1 MANKINKMNVNLTN
15 KNATDI
21 KQKFSFFTEENWKTE
36 KQNFNNNLKN
46 IFEAKKNETFLIAFE
61 NEIHYLIGLGD
72 QQEDFDF
79 QEVASKFSYNNRKK
93 IQAVAT
99 LINSESFNK
108 NQIENL
114 VKGLFLGTYT
124 YPFKAKHPV
133 LHNDFILIINGISS
147 DDLDN
152 LHSKT
157 EALCEGQFACMEWL
171 NKPQN
176 FKRVPHIC
184 EFLNE
189 ISEKYHLKQ
198 TVFDRKKS
206 EELGLGAFL
215 SVNQGSS
222 QEAAFTILE
231 YNCGVENPKTV
242 GLVGKCVLFDT
253 GGISIKGSENL
264 HYMKSDMGG
273 ATAVIGTLIAA
284 AKMKLPVNLVV
295 ILPITDNAVSNTAYI
310 PSDVVTAYNGKTI
323 EVLNTDAEGRMTLAD
338 GLSYLS
344 KNYKTDALIDLATLT
359 GSSVRMFGYTCGAYF
374 SNNDNLKKSLEK
386 SADKTNQRLWNL
398 PLWDIWKDDFVSD
411 VADFKN
417 ISSKPFGD
425 CIVAG
430 KFLEQFIE
438 GHSNWAHLDIAG
450 VAFGNVQYMKEKGA
464 TGYGVQLLVVFL
476 ENF

>member
-1 MANKINKMNVNLTN
+1 MKINLTGN
-15 KNATDI
+15 SSNTI
-21 KQKFSFFTEENWKTE
+21 GQKFSFFTEESWIQE
-36 KQNFNNNLKN
+36 KDDFKEKLNGLFA
-46 IFEAKKNETFLIAFE
+46 AKKDETFILLEE
-61 NEIHYLIGLGD
+61 NSVHYLIGLGSKP
-72 QQEDFDF
+72 QNFEIQACAEKFTYDF
-79 QEVASKFSYNNRKK
+79 RKK
-93 IQAVAT
+93 IKAT
-99 LINSESFNK
+99 TTLLNSENFNSD
-108 NQIENL
+108 QIECL
-114 VKGLFLGTYT
+114 VKGLYLGTYE
-124 YPFKAKHPV
+124 YPFKGEHPV
-133 LHNDFILIINGISS
+133 FHSDFSLQLNSVSEEKLKQLELKAVAI
-147 DDLDN
+147 
-152 LHSKT
+152 
-157 EALCEGQFACMEWL
+157 CEGQFACMEWL

-176 FKRVPHIC
+176 FKRVSHISG
-184 EFLNE
+184 FLDE
-189 ISEKYHLKQ
+189 ISEKYNLKK

-231 YNCGVENPKTV
+231 YQSNIKNAKTI

-284 AKMKLPVNLVV
+284 AEMKLPINIIA
-295 ILPITDNAVSNTAYI
+295 ILPITDNAISNTAYI
-310 PSDVVTAYNGKTI
+310 PSDVITAYNGKTI

-338 GLSYLS
+338 GLSYLA

-374 SNNDNLKKSLEK
+374 SNNDSLKKLLER
-386 SADKTNQRLWNL
+386 SGDETNQRLWNL
-398 PLWDIWKDDFVSD
+398 PLWDIWKEDFTSD

-430 KFLEQFIE
+430 KFLEQFIMD
-438 GHSNWAHLDIAG
+438 HPNWAHLDIAG
-450 VAFGNVQYMKEKGA
+450 VAFGNVRYMKEKGA
-464 TGYGVQLLVVFL
+464 TGYGVQLLIDFL

>member
-1 MANKINKMNVNLTN
+1 MKINLTHKSSEELN
-15 KNATDI
+15 
-21 KQKFSFFTEENWKTE
+21 QKFSFFTEEKWQTE
-36 KQNFNNNLKN
+36 KANFNQNLEG
-46 IFEAKKNETFLIAFE
+46 IFSAKKDETFILVEDEKVQF
-61 NEIHYLIGLGD
+61 LIGLGENPKNFEI
-72 QQEDFDF
+72 QQTAE
-79 QEVASKFSYNNRKK
+79 KFSYDFRKK
-93 IQAVAT
+93 LKLIAT
-99 LINSESFNK
+99 ELTANDLENDQLES
-108 NQIENL
+108 L
-114 VKGLFLGTYT
+114 LKGLFLGTYK
-124 YPFKAKHPV
+124 YPFQAEHAILNSDFQLV
-133 LHNDFILIINGISS
+133 LSNSSEHVLKDLSLKIS
-147 DDLDN
+147 
-152 LHSKT
+152 
-157 EALCEGQFACMEWL
+157 ALCEGQFACMEWL

-176 FKRVPHIC
+176 FKRVPHISG
-184 EFLNE
+184 FLKE
-189 ISEKYHLKQ
+189 ISEKYNLKQ

-206 EELGLGAFL
+206 EEIGLGAFL

-231 YNCGVENPKTV
+231 YQSENQNAKTI

-284 AKMKLPVNLVV
+284 AKMKLPVNIIA

-310 PSDVVTAYNGKTI
+310 PSDVIKAYNGKTI

-344 KNYKTDALIDLATLT
+344 KNFKTDALIDLATLT

-374 SNNDNLKKSLEK
+374 SNNENLKKSLEK
-386 SADKTNQRLWNL
+386 SGDKTNQRLWNL
-398 PLWDIWKDDFVSD
+398 PLWDIWKDDFKSD

-438 GHSNWAHLDIAG
+438 GHQNWAHLDIAG
-450 VAFGNVQYMKEKGA
+450 VAFGNVRYMKEKGA
-464 TGYGVQLLVVFL
+464 TGYGVQLLMDFL
-476 ENF
+476 ENYE

>member
-1 MANKINKMNVNLTN
+1 MKINLTN
-15 KNATDI
+15 KSSQEIT
-21 KQKFSFFTEENWKTE
+21 QKFSFFTKEKWQTE
-36 KQNFNNNLKN
+36 KSNFTQNLEGIFSAKKDETFILVEDQKVHFLVGLGENPQNF
-46 IFEAKKNETFLIAFE
+46 
-61 NEIHYLIGLGD
+61 EI
-72 QQEDFDF
+72 QSCAE
-79 QEVASKFSYNNRKK
+79 KFSYDFRKK
-93 IQAVAT
+93 LRSVVT
-99 LINSESFNK
+99 ELILNDLNNDQTESV
-108 NQIENL
+108 
-114 VKGLFLGTYT
+114 VKGLFLGTYE
-124 YPFKAKHPV
+124 YPFQAEHAMFNSEFQLFLSNV
-133 LHNDFILIINGISS
+133 SE
-147 DDLDN
+147 DN
-152 LHSKT
+152 LKDLSLKT
-157 EALCEGQFACMEWL
+157 SALCEGQFACMEWL

-176 FKRVPHIC
+176 FKRVPHISG
-184 EFLNE
+184 FLNE
-189 ISEKYHLKQ
+189 IAEEYNLKQ

-206 EELGLGAFL
+206 EEIGLGAFL

-231 YNCGVENPKTV
+231 YHSENPNAKTV

-284 AKMKLPVNLVV
+284 AKMKLPVNIIA

-310 PSDVVTAYNGKTI
+310 PSDVIKAYNGKTI
-323 EVLNTDAEGRMTLAD
+323 EILNTDAEGRMTLAD
-338 GLSYLS
+338 GLSYLA

-374 SNNDNLKKSLEK
+374 SNNQDLKESLEK
-386 SADKTNQRLWNL
+386 SGDKTNQRLWNL
-398 PLWDIWKDDFVSD
+398 PLWDIWKDDFKSD

-450 VAFGNVQYMKEKGA
+450 VAFGNVRYMKEKGA
-464 TGYGVQLLVVFL
+464 TGYGVQLLLDFL
-476 ENF
+476 ENY

>member
-1 MANKINKMNVNLTN
+1 MIQINLRNKPTN
-15 KNATDI
+15 QIT
-21 KQKFSFFTEENWKTE
+21 QKLSFFTENNWQTE
-36 KQNFNNNLKN
+36 KQNFAENLSE
-46 IFEAKKNETFLIAFE
+46 IFSAQKDETFILLEE
-61 NEIHYLIGLGD
+61 NTVHFLIGLGNEPKNFEM
-72 QQEDFDF
+72 QACAE
-79 QEVASKFSYNNRKK
+79 KFSYQFRKK
-93 IQAVAT
+93 LKAQPT
-99 LINSESFNK
+99 LLSCENINEDEVES
-108 NQIENL
+108 L
-114 VKGLFLGTYT
+114 ARGLFLGTYK
-124 YPFKAKHPV
+124 YPFKAEHPLFQPEFELV
-133 LHNDFILIINGISS
+133 IESFKPENLDRIALKIS
-147 DDLDN
+147 
-152 LHSKT
+152 
-157 EALCEGQFACMEWL
+157 ALCEGQFACMEWL

-176 FKRVPHIC
+176 FKRVPQISD
-184 EFLNE
+184 FLE
-189 ISEKYHLKQ
+189 DVAEKYYLKR
-198 TVFDRKKS
+198 TVFNRAKS
-206 EELGLGAFL
+206 EEIGLGAFL

-231 YNCGVENPKTV
+231 YQCDKEEAKTV

-284 AKMKLPVNLVV
+284 AKNKLPLNLIV

-310 PSDVVTAYNGKTI
+310 PSDVIKAYNGKTI

-359 GSSVRMFGYTCGAYF
+359 GSSVRMFGSTCGVYF
-374 SNNDNLKKSLEK
+374 SNNENLKKSLEK
-386 SADKTNQRLWNL
+386 SGDKTNQRIWNL
-398 PLWDIWKDDFVSD
+398 PLWDIWNDDFTSD

-438 GHSNWAHLDIAG
+438 GHANWAHLDIAG
-450 VAFGNVQYMKEKGA
+450 VAFGNVQYMKDKGA
-464 TGYGVQLLVVFL
+464 TGYGVQLLLDFL
-476 ENF
+476 EDFA

>member
-1 MANKINKMNVNLTN
+1 MKINISHKSSQEVT
-15 KNATDI
+15 
-21 KQKFSFFTEENWKTE
+21 QKFSFFTAEKWQTE
-36 KQNFNNNLKN
+36 KANFNKNLEG
-46 IFEAKKNETFLIAFE
+46 IFAAKKEETFILLE
-61 NEIHYLIGLGD
+61 DEKIHFLIGLGENPQNFEI
-72 QQEDFDF
+72 QQTAE
-79 QEVASKFSYNNRKK
+79 KFSYDFRKK
-93 IQAVAT
+93 LKSVAT
-99 LINSESFNK
+99 EFNAKDFNK
-108 NQIENL
+108 DQNESL
-114 VKGLFLGTYT
+114 VKGLFLGTYE
-124 YPFKAKHPV
+124 YPFKADHAILNSEFHLV
-133 LHNDFILIINGISS
+133 LSS
-147 DDLDN
+147 FSEEN
-152 LHSKT
+152 LKELSLKT
-157 EALCEGQFACMEWL
+157 SALCEGQFACMEWL

-176 FKRVPHIC
+176 FKRVPHISG
-184 EFLNE
+184 FLKE

-206 EELGLGAFL
+206 EEIGLGAFL

-231 YNCGVENPKTV
+231 YQSENPGTKTV

-273 ATAVIGTLIAA
+273 ATAVIGTLVAA
-284 AKMKLPVNLVV
+284 AKMKLPVNIIA

-310 PSDVVTAYNGKTI
+310 PSDVIKAYNGKTI

-374 SNNDNLKKSLEK
+374 SNNDDLKKSLEN
-386 SADKTNQRLWNL
+386 SGDKTNQRLWNL
-398 PLWDIWKDDFVSD
+398 PLWDIWKDDFKSD

-438 GHSNWAHLDIAG
+438 GHPNWAHLDIAG
-450 VAFGNVQYMKEKGA
+450 VAFGNVRYMKEKGA
-464 TGYGVQLLVVFL
+464 TGYGVQLLIDFL
-476 ENF
+476 ENYE

>member
-1 MANKINKMNVNLTN
+1 MKINLTHKSAQEIN
-15 KNATDI
+15 
-21 KQKFSFFTEENWKTE
+21 QKFSFFTEENWQTE
-36 KQNFNNNLKN
+36 KAHFNQNLEG
-46 IFEAKKNETFLIAFE
+46 IFSAKKDETFIVVEDEKVHF
-61 NEIHYLIGLGD
+61 LIGLGENP
-72 QQEDFDF
+72 QNFEIQASAEKFTYDF
-79 QEVASKFSYNNRKK
+79 RKK
-93 IQAVAT
+93 LKAT
-99 LINSESFNK
+99 NTEINADSFK
-108 NQIENL
+108 NHQIESL
-114 VKGLFLGTYT
+114 VKGLFLGTYE
-124 YPFKAKHPV
+124 YPFKAEHPIF
-133 LHNDFILIINGISS
+133 NADFQLILSDISEENLQ
-147 DDLDN
+147 DLITKI
-152 LHSKT
+152 S
-157 EALCEGQFACMEWL
+157 AICEGQFACMEWL

-176 FKRVPHIC
+176 FKRVPHIS
-184 EFLNE
+184 EFLTE
-189 ISEKYHLKQ
+189 ISTQYHLKQ

-206 EELGLGAFL
+206 EEIGLGAFL

-231 YNCGVENPKTV
+231 YHSENPNAKTI

-284 AKMKLPVNLVV
+284 AKMKLPVHIIA

-310 PSDVVTAYNGKTI
+310 PSDVIKAYNGKTI

-344 KNYKTDALIDLATLT
+344 KNYKIDILIDLATLT

-374 SNNDNLKKSLEK
+374 SNNENLKKSLEK
-386 SADKTNQRLWNL
+386 SGDQTNQRLWNL
-398 PLWDIWKDDFVSD
+398 PLWDIWKDDFKSD

-438 GHSNWAHLDIAG
+438 GHQNWAHLDIAG
-450 VAFGNVQYMKEKGA
+450 VAFGNVRYMKEKGA
-464 TGYGVQLLVVFL
+464 TGYGVQLLIDFL
-476 ENF
+476 ENC

>member
-1 MANKINKMNVNLTN
+1 MNVNLTN

-124 YPFKAKHPV
+124 YPFKAEHPI
-133 LHNDFILIINGISS
+133 LHNDFSLIINGMSS
-147 DDLDN
+147 DDLAD
-152 LHSKT
+152 LHLKT

-231 YNCGVENPKTV
+231 YNCGVENAKTV

-464 TGYGVQLLVVFL
+464 TGYGVQLLVDFL